1 MLMMM
6 MLLFL
11 LLYRKEMEIFG
22 WSSEGAELVR

>member
-1 MLMMM
+1 MMM
-6 MLLFL
+6 MMMMFLL